1 MLTNWLAPLISEWPS
16 VIQYI
21 VFGGF
26 LALLIML
33 RYTLFTA
40 VGFVFGAIIN
50 KLAPYRRLQ
59 KIPFTRAQVF
69 REIAHSLTSV
79 LVFTLV
85 VGAIILMTQAGWTK
99 VYTDPSELGLFWFW
113 IQIPLVLLLQDWYFY
128 WMHRLSHAP
137 GIYERVHKTH
147 HLSTNPSAFAAFAFH
162 PVEAFLEIAIFL
174 VLVFILPLSA
184 QALLIVGA
192 VSLVFNVY
200 GHLGYEIMPRALAKG
215 PLGYLLNKSAFH
227 NQHHRTYKYNYG
239 LYTTIWD
246 RIHGTL
252 HPHADRLYD
261 KATTKPVTSSI
272 DTSKGET
279 V

>member
-1 MLTNWLAPLISEWPS
+1 MRFDHAYQLARPAHFRVAFCNPIYRFWGISRAADYAPLHAFHGCRLCVWNHHKQIGTLSTASKNPVYSRSGLPRNCSFPHEC
-16 VIQYI
+16 
-21 VFGGF
+21 FGLHAGC
-26 LALLIML
+26 
-33 RYTLFTA
+33 
-40 VGFVFGAIIN
+40 
-50 KLAPYRRLQ
+50 RRN
-59 KIPFTRAQVF
+59 
-69 REIAHSLTSV
+69 HSNDT
-79 LVFTLV
+79 
-85 VGAIILMTQAGWTK
+85 AGWTK
-99 VYTDPSELGLFWFW
+99 VYTDPAELGLFWFW

-128 WMHRLSHAP
+128 WMHRISHAP

-215 PLGYLLNKSAFH
+215 PLGYLLNKSAFP
-227 NQHHRTYKYNYG
+227 NQHHRTYKYKYG

-246 RIHGTL
+246 
-252 HPHADRLYD
+252 HADRLYD
-261 KATTKPVTSSI
+261 KAST
-272 DTSKGET
+272 
-279 V
+279 